1 MAVLLTHRLVNRK
14 PLPKERKNMVETGLN
29 FDLNGQ
35 VALVTG
41 AASGLGAATA
51 RILAHHKARVV
62 CGDMNEKGAQKIADE
77 IGARAL
83 YLDVAEPNSAEAAI
97 REILDA
103 EGRIDVLVNN
113 AGVDFIRST
122 TEMTLDEWDR
132 VQHVNLRAPWLLSRA
147 VFPHM
152 VERGEGRIVNVSS
165 TASKK
170 GWENATAYAA
180 SKHGVMGLTQA
191 LHAEGRE
198 HGIKVM
204 AVVAGGMRTNFFRTL
219 DPPPPPEN
227 LQPPENVANCILFMV
242 CQPAESV
249 IQELIVTPVTETS
262 YP

>member
-1 MAVLLTHRLVNRK
+1 MTENGSGF
-14 PLPKERKNMVETGLN
+14 E
-29 FDLNGQ
+29 LNGK

-51 RILAHHKARVV
+51 RVFAEHGARVV
-62 CGDMNEKGAQKIADE
+62 CGDIDEKGAQKIAKE
-77 IGARAL
+77 IGGQAL
-83 YLDVAEPNSAEAAI
+83 YVDVAEPTSAETAV
-97 REILDA
+97 REVLGS
-103 EGRIDVLVNN
+103 EGRIDILINN

-122 TEMTLDEWDR
+122 TEMSLEEWDR
-132 VQHVNLRAPWLLSRA
+132 VQHVNLRAPWLMSRA

-152 VERGEGRIVNVSS
+152 VERRAGQIVNVSS

-170 GWENATAYAA
+170 GWPNASAYAA

-191 LHAEGRE
+191 LHAEGKE

-227 LQPPENVANCILFMV
+227 LQPPENVAACILFMV

-249 IQELIVTPVTETS
+249 IHELIVTPMTETS

>member
-1 MAVLLTHRLVNRK
+1 MQEN
-14 PLPKERKNMVETGLN
+14 GLN
-29 FDLNGQ
+29 FDLNGK

-51 RILAHHKARVV
+51 RILGDHGARVI
-62 CGDMNEKGAQKIADE
+62 CADIDEQGAHKVANDIV
-77 IGARAL
+77 GGRAL
-83 YLDVAEPNSAEAAI
+83 YLDVAEPTSAGATVQ
-97 REILDA
+97 EILDS
-103 EGRIDVLVNN
+103 EGRLDILINN

-122 TEMTLDEWDR
+122 TEMSLAEWDR

-147 VFPHM
+147 VLPHM
-152 VERGEGRIVNVSS
+152 VERGSGQIVNVSS

-170 GWENATAYAA
+170 GWSNATAYAA

-191 LHAEGRE
+191 LHAEAKEYGVR
-198 HGIKVM
+198 VM

-227 LQPPENVANCILFMV
+227 LQPPENVARCILFMV
-242 CQPAESV
+242 CQPKESV
-249 IQELIVTPVTETS
+249 IHELIVTPMTETS

>member
-1 MAVLLTHRLVNRK
+1 MPEHGFNL
-14 PLPKERKNMVETGLN
+14 
-29 FDLNGQ
+29 DLDGK

-41 AASGLGAATA
+41 AGSGLGAATA
-51 RILAHHKARVV
+51 RVLSEHGASVIG
-62 CGDMNEKGAQKIADE
+62 GDIDQKGMQNVADE
-77 IGARAL
+77 IGARAV
-83 YLDVAEPNSAEAAI
+83 YLDVAEPASAEATVA
-97 REILDA
+97 EILDS
-103 EGRIDVLVNN
+103 EGRIDILINN
-113 AGVDFIRST
+113 AGVDFIRSA
-122 TEMTLDEWDR
+122 TEMSLAEWDR

-152 VERGEGRIVNVSS
+152 VERGSGQIVNVSS

-170 GWENATAYAA
+170 GWSNATAYAA

-191 LHAEGRE
+191 LHAEGKE
-198 HGIKVM
+198 HGIRVM

-242 CQPAESV
+242 CQPPESV
-249 IQELIVTPVTETS
+249 IHELIVTPTTETS